1 MDQKYI
7 STIIRDTKEKLVQ
20 TLNESE
26 LPGCILQMIVG
37 EISVAVS
44 QLAEQEYQADRKAA
58 EEAEKTG
65 QEQDAEE

>member
-1 MDQKYI
+1 M
-7 STIIRDTKEKLVQ
+7 Q

-26 LPGCILQMIVG
+26 LPGCILQMILG
-37 EISVAVS
+37 EISAAVN

-65 QEQDAEE
+65 QEQEAEE

>member
-65 QEQDAEE
+65 QEQDTEE